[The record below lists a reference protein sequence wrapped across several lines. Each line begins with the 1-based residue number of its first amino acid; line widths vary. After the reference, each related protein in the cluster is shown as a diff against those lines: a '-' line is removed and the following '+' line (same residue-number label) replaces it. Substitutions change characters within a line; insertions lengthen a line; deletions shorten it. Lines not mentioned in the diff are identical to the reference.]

1 MHKKSSS
8 NSKINSE
15 FLEALGGLRIHFFGV
30 SNFHAWCVHAEFILL
45 RIISDSFICI
55 KVMNVSN
62 KSVEGFLF
70 PNRWF
75 TERSTEVNCTHIEQ
89 LSRRDQFQ
97 RRNIQDWHWGG
108 GGWPLDSDHKS
119 FRLVCKGKRYSFPG
133 RPRTGPGNCPTLK
146 LGKNR
151 EYNVTA

>member
-8 NSKINSE
+8 NSKINDE
-15 FLEALGGLRIHFFGV
+15 FLEALRGLRIHFFGV

-70 PNRWF
+70 QNRWF

-97 RRNIQDWHWGG
+97 RRNIQDWHWGR
-108 GGWPLDSDHKS
+108 GWADPWTAIINLLGWFAKAKGTH
-119 FRLVCKGKRYSFPG
+119 FRKDQELVQAIVQLWNLAKIVSIM
-133 RPRTGPGNCPTLK
+133 
-146 LGKNR
+146 
-151 EYNVTA
+151 